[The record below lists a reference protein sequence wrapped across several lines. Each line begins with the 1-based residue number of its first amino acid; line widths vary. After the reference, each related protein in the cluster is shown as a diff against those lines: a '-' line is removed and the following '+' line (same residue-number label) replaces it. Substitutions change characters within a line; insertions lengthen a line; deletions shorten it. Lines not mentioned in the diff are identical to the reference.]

1 MRFGGPTFGDDSTPE
16 KWIAAVQKQ
25 GYRAA
30 YCPVK
35 ADAGDSVIAEYADA
49 ARQADI
55 IIAEV
60 GAWSNPISPN
70 DDERKKAIDYNIG
83 QLALAEKIGARC
95 CVNIAGSRNTGQWD
109 GPHIDNLSME
119 TFARIVQTTQ
129 GIIDAVRP
137 TRAFYSLEPM
147 PWVFPDSPKTYLEL
161 IEAIDRPAFAAH
173 LDPVNWMVSPRLFF
187 HNAEFMEDCFLM
199 LGRHTKSCHLKD
211 ITLSGKLTVHLDEA
225 APGKGALDYR
235 TLLRELDRLDP
246 DTPAMLEHLPNEQE
260 YAHAAAYVRSIANE
274 LGITL

>member
-1 MRFGGPTFGDDSTPE
+1 MRFGGPTFGDVSTPE
-16 KWIAAVQKQ
+16 KWIASVRKQ

-35 ADAGDSVIAEYADA
+35 ADAGDSIITEYADA

-70 DDERKKAIDYNIG
+70 DDERKKAIDHNIG

-95 CVNIAGSRNTGQWD
+95 CVNIAGSRNPDQWD
-109 GPHIDNLSME
+109 GPHKDNLRME
-119 TFARIVQTTQ
+119 TFMMIVETTQ
-129 GIIDAVRP
+129 GIIDAVKP
-137 TRAFYSLEPM
+137 TRTFYSLEPM
-147 PWVFPDSPKTYLEL
+147 PWVFPDSPKTYRDL
-161 IEAIDRPAFAAH
+161 IKMIDRPAFAAH
-173 LDPVNWMVSPRLFF
+173 LDPVNWIVSPRLFF
-187 HNAEFMEDCFLM
+187 HNGDFIEECFLQ

-225 APGKGALDYR
+225 APGKGNLDYR
-235 TLLRELDRLDP
+235 TLLRELGRLDA

-260 YAHAAAYVRSIANE
+260 YAQAAAYVRLIANE